1 MNRWYKFMKVD
12 TGSESGMLLNG
23 RLNCEITNRKKMGF
37 LVALYMYH
45 RPTNVRSR
53 LLVDV
58 GDRRGCHASPVLPV
72 AALKT
77 ED

>member
-1 MNRWYKFMKVD
+1 MNRWYEFIKVN

-23 RLNCEITNRKKMGF
+23 RLNCEITNRKRMGY
-37 LVALYMYH
+37 LAALYMYH
-45 RPTNVRSR
+45 RLINLRSR
-53 LLVDV
+53 LLADV
-58 GDRRGCHASPVLPV
+58 GDRRGCHASPVLPA